1 MIGDAKL
8 DSSNMNKLHLIDFGM
23 SQRYLADDGSH
34 LEQQLNVPFKGNIIF
49 AFFSD
54 FFCEQRSLDFKGLS
68 LLI

>member
-49 AFFSD
+49 QSKNSFF
-54 FFCEQRSLDFKGLS
+54 
-68 LLI
+68 